1 LTGRYHNEQRDNH
14 RAYMTLELK
23 GIGSDT
29 DLMDTNV
36 SEPGDIREQIKMVS
50 LTETDAKFAASLA
63 KLLEPSMDEIA
74 DKFYAVLLDNAKLRN
89 MIHEHSTVERLK
101 KTLLEHIRTMLNIRI
116 DDRYVSKRKAIA
128 LKHLHIGLQSK
139 WYVGSFGKLQNILH
153 EVIVRDIA
161 DDALRI
167 RALEA
172 VTKLLNFE
180 QQIVLDTYETELNR
194 KLRSIEKDK
203 KMEMYQV
210 IGVTTEELA
219 ALSRETSASIGE
231 VISRID
237 LITSHAVTG
246 NRLTENSYAKSE
258 QGALV
263 VHVLTSE
270 MDEMMARTVEIDEE
284 MVRLKEIS
292 EEITG
297 IIGMVKEIADQ
308 TNLLALNASIE
319 AARAGEHG
327 QGFNVVASEIRKL
340 ADQTKKA
347 VNDISGLVHNSLAQV
362 VKVTD
367 GMQSI
372 DDRMKSVHRGVFGVL
387 GNFQD
392 IRQSMADMKKTSEMI
407 AKKLE
412 DSLHNIHE
420 IGTAAGK
427 VAKSAAELM
436 DRSQKLLIA
445 E

>member
-1 LTGRYHNEQRDNH
+1 
-14 RAYMTLELK
+14 M
-23 GIGSDT
+23 
-29 DLMDTNV
+29 
-36 SEPGDIREQIKMVS
+36 
-50 LTETDAKFAASLA
+50 
-63 KLLEPSMDEIA
+63 
-74 DKFYAVLLDNAKLRN
+74 
-89 MIHEHSTVERLK
+89 
-101 KTLLEHIRTMLNIRI
+101 
-116 DDRYVSKRKAIA
+116 
-128 LKHLHIGLQSK
+128 
-139 WYVGSFGKLQNILH
+139 
-153 EVIVRDIA
+153 RDIA
-161 DDALRI
+161 DDDLRI
-167 RALEA
+167 RALEV

-237 LITSHAVTG
+237 HITSHAVTG
-246 NRLTENSYAKSE
+246 NRLAENSYAKSE

-263 VHVLTSE
+263 VLALTSE

-308 TNLLALNASIE
+308 TNLLALNASIV
-319 AARAGEHG
+319 AARAGEYG

-347 VNDISGLVHNSLAQV
+347 VNDISGLIHNSLAQV
-362 VKVTD
+362 GKVTD
-367 GMQSI
+367 GMHSI
-372 DDRMKSVHRGVFGVL
+372 DDRMESVHRGVLGVL
-387 GNFQD
+387 DNFQD
-392 IRQSMADMKKTSEMI
+392 IRQSMADMKKAIEMI
-407 AKKLE
+407 AKELE
-412 DSLHNIHE
+412 DSLHNIHD

-427 VAKSAAELM
+427 VAMSATELM
-436 DRSQKLLIA
+436 DRSHKLLA
-445 E
+445 VE